1 METTSSVLSASPLL
15 CGTLQC
21 SANTSPSLTN
31 SLSRYRE
38 STRTGLHQPVQ
49 DYSSLHHPSL
59 PNLHLPKG
67 IKLLR
72 TKHDMEEGIRECKG
86 VGVCHVEEHKG
97 ELNNLTNHRED
108 NVGHTEGIDG
118 EDNAAEVKRED
129 EDLIEE
135 IEEINAI
142 EEDFIEISKEAKSIT
157 TYTSP
162 VKDLI
167 KNDKRG
173 ERQRRAENSIENV
186 VDDFSEVLL
195 ERDAS
200 PVKDL
205 LKDEAKEE
213 KRQERPDNT
222 AATPP
227 PTKNSVLTTTVE
239 ASSPETGG
247 LAVQAMASLS
257 CGLGCLLHG
266 SAMVFPAV
274 AIPRY

>member
-1 METTSSVLSASPLL
+1 MGHSSAEPTLLHHSQTLSQGTGSPPVLD
-15 CGTLQC
+15 CT
-21 SANTSPSLTN
+21 
-31 SLSRYRE
+31 SLS
-38 STRTGLHQPVQ
+38 Q

-59 PNLHLPKG
+59 PKLHLPKG

-72 TKHDMEEGIRECKG
+72 TKNDMEEGIRECKG
-86 VGVCHVEEHKG
+86 VGVCHVEENKG
-97 ELNNLTNHRED
+97 QLNELTNQRED

-118 EDNAAEVKRED
+118 EDSVAEVKREVD
-129 EDLIEE
+129 DLIEE

-142 EEDFIEISKEAKSIT
+142 ENLEEDFSEISKEAKSIT

-162 VKDLI
+162 LNDLI
-167 KNDKRG
+167 KNSKRE
-173 ERQRRAENSIENV
+173 ERQRRADNSIENV
-186 VDDFSEVLL
+186 VDEFSEVLL
-195 ERDAS
+195 ERDTS

-205 LKDEAKEE
+205 LKDEAIEE
-213 KRQERPDNT
+213 ERQQRPDNT

-227 PTKNSVLTTTVE
+227 PTKNSVLTTIVE

-247 LAVQAMASLS
+247 LAVQAMACLS